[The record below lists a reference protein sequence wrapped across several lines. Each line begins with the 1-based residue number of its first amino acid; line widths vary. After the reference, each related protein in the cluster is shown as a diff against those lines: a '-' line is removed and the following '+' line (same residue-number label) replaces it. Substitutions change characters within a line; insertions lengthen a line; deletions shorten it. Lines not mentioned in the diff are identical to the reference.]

1 MSRVVPLFTLIR
13 IHNLMI
19 AMLVIIESAYLLSD
33 AISFKIFFLIIAIL
47 SFMAFGYI
55 INDVLDQKIDSTNNK
70 KRPLTTNLI
79 TKKNAIKLSYCFVL
93 LGIGSSFFLNTYTQ
107 SIILF
112 LLLPLLSLYNYYFKR
127 YFLLGNL
134 IVSFLLGMV
143 FIITEIE
150 ILQTYHTLLPI
161 AYLAFH
167 LNLIREIIKDIAD
180 YVGDLQAKMTTIPI
194 ILGEKLS
201 IVLLRILIILFL
213 LFSPIYV
220 CSLITHSTT
229 LIFLFILLIEFPLL
243 YSLFLLRRLPSKKTI
258 YNLSKLYKIIFLN
271 GLIII
276 PMMKG

>member
-1 MSRVVPLFTLIR
+1 
-13 IHNLMI
+13 MI
-19 AMLVIIESAYLLSD
+19 AMLVIIESAYLLGD
-33 AISFKIFFLIIAIL
+33 AISFKIFFLIIVIL

-55 INDVLDQKIDSTNNK
+55 TNDVLDQKIDSTNNK

-79 TKKNAIKLSYCFVL
+79 TKKNAIKLSYCFIL
-93 LGIGSSFFLNTYTQ
+93 LGMGSSFFLNTYTQ

-112 LLLPLLSLYNYYFKR
+112 LLLPLLCLYNYYFKR

-180 YVGDLQAKMTTIPI
+180 YIGDFQAKMTTIPI
-194 ILGEKLS
+194 ILGEKSS
-201 IVLLRILIILFL
+201 IILLRILIILFL

-220 CSLITHSTT
+220 NILIMHSTV
-229 LIFLFILLIEFPLL
+229 LFFLFILLVEFPLL

>member
-1 MSRVVPLFTLIR
+1 MIRVVPLFTLIR

-55 INDVLDQKIDSTNNK
+55 TNDVLDQKIDSTNNK
-70 KRPLTTNLI
+70 KRPLTTNHI
-79 TKKNAIKLSYCFVL
+79 TKNNAIKLSYCFVL

-180 YVGDLQAKMTTIPI
+180 YAGDFQAKMTTIPI
-194 ILGEKLS
+194 ILGEKSS
-201 IVLLRILIILFL
+201 IILLRILIILFL

-220 CSLITHSTT
+220 YILIMHSTT

>member
-180 YVGDLQAKMTTIPI
+180 YIGDFQAKMTTIPI

-220 CSLITHSTT
+220 YSLIMHSTT